1 MPGTSA
7 PGAAPT
13 SAVPAHAA
21 LVPGDV
27 VRAAAAASLVVA
39 VGLDGVAVALFLL
52 VLGGTM
58 VPRALGLTAPLDVA
72 YSATLLASA
81 WAAQLEWYRAVPWL
95 DLPVHAACTGLI
107 AAVAYVA
114 LLRTGML
121 ADPGTLRPGRAR
133 AGTLV
138 VVSGLGAVLAVLWEL
153 GEWAGYTYLD
163 DRIGVGYGDTVTDL
177 AAGLLG
183 AVVAGTLLH
192 GSLRPGSLR
201 PGATP

>member
-7 PGAAPT
+7 PGAVPT
-13 SAVPAHAA
+13 STVHARA
-21 LVPGDV
+21 GLVPGDV
-27 VRAAAAASLVVA
+27 ARAAAAASVVA
-39 VGLDGVAVALFLL
+39 AVSLDGVATALFLL

-95 DLPVHAACTGLI
+95 DLPVHAACTGLV

-114 LLRTGML
+114 LVRAGML

-133 AGTLV
+133 AGVLV
-138 VVSGLGAVLAVLWEL
+138 VSAGLGAVLAILWEL
-153 GEWAGYTYLD
+153 GEWAGHTYLD
-163 DRIGVGYGDTVTDL
+163 DRIGVGYGDTVSDL

-183 AVVAGTLLH
+183 AVVTGLLVPV
-192 GSLRPGSLR
+192 SLRR
-201 PGATP
+201 GAKP

>member
-21 LVPGDV
+21 FVPGDV

-58 VPRALGLTAPLDVA
+58 VPRALGVTAPLDVA
-72 YSATLLASA
+72 YGVTLLASA

-95 DLPVHAACTGLI
+95 DLPVHAACTGLV

-114 LLRTGML
+114 LLRTGLL

-183 AVVAGTLLH
+183 AVVVGLLLPGTL
-192 GSLRPGSLR
+192 RR
-201 PGATP
+201 GATP

>member
-13 SAVPAHAA
+13 SAVPAHGAF
-21 LVPGDV
+21 VPGDV

-58 VPRALGLTAPLDVA
+58 VPRALGVTAPLDVA
-72 YSATLLASA
+72 FGGTLLASA

-95 DLPVHAACTGLI
+95 DLPVHAACTGLV

-114 LLRTGML
+114 LLRTGLL

-153 GEWAGYTYLD
+153 GEWAGHTYLD

-183 AVVAGTLLH
+183 AVVAGLL
-192 GSLRPGSLR
+192 LPGSLR
-201 PGATP
+201 RGGTP

>member
-13 SAVPAHAA
+13 SSVHARA
-21 LVPGDV
+21 RLVPGDV
-27 VRAAAAASLVVA
+27 VRAAAAVSVVA
-39 VGLDGVAVALFLL
+39 AVSFDGVATALFLL

-95 DLPVHAACTGLI
+95 DLPVHAACTGLV

-114 LLRTGML
+114 LVRTGML

-133 AGTLV
+133 AGVLV
-138 VVSGLGAVLAVLWEL
+138 VTAGLGAVLAILWEL
-153 GEWAGYTYLD
+153 GEWAGHTYLD
-163 DRIGVGYGDTVTDL
+163 DRIGVGYDDTVTDL

-183 AVVAGTLLH
+183 AVVAGLLV
-192 GSLRPGSLR
+192 PGSLR
-201 PGATP
+201 RGSTP

>member
-7 PGAAPT
+7 PGAVPT
-13 SAVPAHAA
+13 STVHARTG

-27 VRAAAAASLVVA
+27 VRAAAAASVVVA
-39 VGLDGVAVALFLL
+39 VGLDGVATALFLL

-95 DLPVHAACTGLI
+95 DLPVHAACTGLV

-114 LLRTGML
+114 LVRAGMV

-133 AGTLV
+133 AGVLV
-138 VVSGLGAVLAVLWEL
+138 VSAGLGAVLAILWEL
-153 GEWAGYTYLD
+153 GEWAGHTYLD

-183 AVVAGTLLH
+183 AVVTGLLVPV
-192 GSLRPGSLR
+192 SLRR
-201 PGATP
+201 GATP